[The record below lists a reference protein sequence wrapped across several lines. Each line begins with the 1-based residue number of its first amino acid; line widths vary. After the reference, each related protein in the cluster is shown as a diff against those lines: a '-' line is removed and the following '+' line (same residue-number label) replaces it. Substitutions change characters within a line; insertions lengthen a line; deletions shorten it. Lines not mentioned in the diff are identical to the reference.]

1 MSYNIPVNG
10 NLDFSVSTEVNLA
23 NLVVGNQTANN
34 VDSLSKLYTI
44 IFYYPNANNP
54 PTVLDDVASPDIISG
69 PPSYYQCN
77 GATVSTN
84 FVKNFILPNIPA
96 TSIVISAPGVTP
108 VETININYYMY
119 LGKYLEIVQTP

>member
-34 VDSLSKLYTI
+34 IDSLSKLYTI
-44 IFYYPNANNP
+44 IFYI
-54 PTVLDDVASPDIISG
+54 PTVDNPLIVIDDSVSPDIISG

-84 FVKNFILPNIPA
+84 FVKDFTLPNIPT
-96 TSIVISAPGVTP
+96 TSIVTSEPDVLPVT
-108 VETININYYMY
+108 TIPMNYYMY
-119 LGKYLEIVQTP
+119 LGKYLENV